1 MKCILVKYC
10 HLNKFL
16 YIKHHEVI
24 ISENKSRGLLSW
36 LKTSSW
42 YEEKSWGV
50 ECMGWNTPTR
60 ISNSINVRSVRN
72 KWGGVAGLF
81 FAFNSASGRHMQ
93 WIRLSRTAMSYRI
106 EHQNS
111 NQRGFERWPFGFYVS
126 VHLGIQQVQA
136 FTKTKQERLNKINI
150 ILVVGL
156 RQWSVR
162 GLRLTSK
169 TFLGS
174 YWRYSK
180 TPLPF

>member
-1 MKCILVKYC
+1 MKKSLGGSNVWGGIPQQEYQIQSTLD
-10 HLNKFL
+10 L
-16 YIKHHEVI
+16 YA
-24 ISENKSRGLLSW
+24 
-36 LKTSSW
+36 
-42 YEEKSWGV
+42 
-50 ECMGWNTPTR
+50 
-60 ISNSINVRSVRN
+60 INGGR
-72 KWGGVAGLF
+72 GVAGLF
-81 FAFNSASGRHMQ
+81 FAFNSASGRHRQ

>member
-1 MKCILVKYC
+1 MKKSLGGSNVWGGIPQQEYQIQSTLD
-10 HLNKFL
+10 L
-16 YIKHHEVI
+16 YA
-24 ISENKSRGLLSW
+24 
-36 LKTSSW
+36 
-42 YEEKSWGV
+42 
-50 ECMGWNTPTR
+50 
-60 ISNSINVRSVRN
+60 INGGR
-72 KWGGVAGLF
+72 GVAGLF
-81 FAFNSASGRHMQ
+81 FAFNSASGRHRQ

-111 NQRGFERWPFGFYVS
+111 NQRGFERWPFGFFFS

-162 GLRLTSK
+162 GLRLTCK

>member
-1 MKCILVKYC
+1 MK
-10 HLNKFL
+10 
-16 YIKHHEVI
+16 
-24 ISENKSRGLLSW
+24 KSLG
-36 LKTSSW
+36 
-42 YEEKSWGV
+42 G
-50 ECMGWNTPTR
+50 
-60 ISNSINVRSVRN
+60 SNV
-72 KWGGVAGLF
+72 WGGIPQQEYQIQSTLDLYAINGGRGRRGLF
-81 FAFNSASGRHMQ
+81 FAFNSASGRHRQ

-162 GLRLTSK
+162 GLRLTCK